1 MNIPFIGQICV
12 HYGTEVKKN
21 ADIKDAERKVKSIIK
36 IKEKLGQIDKEEAN
50 KLLEDIAQ
58 NGILPEYRG
67 TLYEYSSA
75 IPLEYESGMI
85 KAVQKKSGIKGT
97 MPEDITQNDLIKI
110 LNMKINYKDKDGK
123 IKEGKNINARELYY
137 MGVRLGFPK
146 DKLQLIERTIA
157 IREKKEQSVKNNV
170 RGAYSKNNINNSDL
184 NNANKTIRTARREK
198 GRKTDDKNRGNF
210 R

>member
-1 MNIPFIGQICV
+1 
-12 HYGTEVKKN
+12 
-21 ADIKDAERKVKSIIK
+21 
-36 IKEKLGQIDKEEAN
+36 
-50 KLLEDIAQ
+50 
-58 NGILPEYRG
+58 
-67 TLYEYSSA
+67 
-75 IPLEYESGMI
+75 MI